1 MIRLLH
7 NAHCSKSR
15 EALALLSP
23 HAANLDV
30 VDYLN
35 TPLSLAELQAL
46 RALLKVPARALL
58 RSGEAIYETLGLADE
73 QLGDDALLGAI
84 AEHPILLQRP
94 IALNG
99 VRAVIARPP
108 ELALTVL

>member
-7 NAHCSKSR
+7 NPHCSKSR
-15 EALALLSP
+15 EALALLNQRV
-23 HAANLDV
+23 ANLEV
-30 VDYLN
+30 VDYQE
-35 TPLSLAELQAL
+35 TPLSLPELQAL
-46 RALLKVPARALL
+46 RALLNLPARALL
-58 RSGEAIYETLGLADE
+58 RSGEAVYQTLGLSDQ

-94 IALNG
+94 IVLNG
-99 VRAVIARPP
+99 ARAVIARPP

>member
-7 NAHCSKSR
+7 NPHCSKSR
-15 EALALLSP
+15 EALALLNQ
-23 HAANLDV
+23 HAAHLDV
-30 VDYLN
+30 VDYLK
-35 TPLSLAELQAL
+35 TPLSLAELQTL
-46 RALLKVPARALL
+46 RTLLDVPARALL
-58 RSGEAIYETLGLADE
+58 RSGEAIYQTLGLADE
-73 QLGDDALLGAI
+73 QLGEDALLGAI

-94 IALNG
+94 IVLNG